1 VEARA
6 DTRRK
11 LAEVLE
17 HDCRDPAAGLRVLTE
32 GIAEAPG
39 DAALLEEI
47 ERLSGITGA
56 WSTSAAALREAIE
69 RHKDG
74 IPPDLAC
81 VLSLRLARWL
91 KDNANDPTG
100 AESALL
106 RGLEFDP
113 ENDEVLL
120 GLEELQ
126 RGSGRARD
134 LVGTLRRRAK
144 LQIDEHRR
152 AELYQQAKTLA
163 DGLGDAELAES
174 LLRELIAEDDTNRWA
189 LAELTTLREAAGDY
203 KQAFDLIVRR
213 SEVESDG
220 ATVKSLRQRAAEI
233 ARDKLDDT
241 DRAIELYDELFE
253 DDPTNVQVASSL
265 RGLYGKTGRH
275 RELGRL
281 LERLIDVAETP
292 EKRSDLRLELARLSS
307 ERFSSPDAAIDLAR
321 AVLDEEPARAEAV
334 VLLSELYEKTQ
345 RDEELAE
352 LLSSQIDA
360 ASARG
365 DATSELT
372 FQVRLGEVY
381 ESRLK
386 DRTRAIETY
395 QSVLARD
402 PGHRGALECVARL
415 ARSDGR
421 LDEAADALDRL
432 LGMSSGEEGVRLSLA
447 LADVREELGSTEQ
460 AAAALERGLAVDE
473 RHPGL
478 RERVRKLYEST
489 AAWEK
494 LAAVVARDAELAEA
508 VEAKVKLWRQAARI
522 HAEKR
527 GDHAAA
533 AELLDRAAQVK
544 SDDRELLLEL
554 CDEYNASGRGKA
566 AAQVL
571 EKIVLSFGN
580 KRTKEL
586 AEIHRRLAGSYLAD
600 GDGQRALEELDKAFR
615 IEPGNIGVLS
625 ALGEVA
631 IQVGDFKKA
640 QQMYRALLL
649 QKLDDKGPIKKSVV
663 FVRLG
668 DIHDKLGEKPK
679 AIQMYERALQS
690 EAGLEEAKTKLA
702 ALKSQ

>member
-1 VEARA
+1 
-6 DTRRK
+6 
-11 LAEVLE
+11 
-17 HDCRDPAAGLRVLTE
+17 
-32 GIAEAPG
+32 
-39 DAALLEEI
+39 
-47 ERLSGITGA
+47 
-56 WSTSAAALREAIE
+56 
-69 RHKDG
+69 
-74 IPPDLAC
+74 
-81 VLSLRLARWL
+81 
-91 KDNANDPTG
+91 
-100 AESALL
+100 
-106 RGLEFDP
+106 
-113 ENDEVLL
+113 
-120 GLEELQ
+120 
-126 RGSGRARD
+126 
-134 LVGTLRRRAK
+134 
-144 LQIDEHRR
+144 
-152 AELYQQAKTLA
+152 
-163 DGLGDAELAES
+163 
-174 LLRELIAEDDTNRWA
+174 
-189 LAELTTLREAAGDY
+189 LREAAGDY

-241 DRAIELYDELFE
+241 ERAIELYDELFE
-253 DDPTNVQVASSL
+253 DDPTNVTAAAAL
-265 RGLYGKTGRH
+265 RGLYAKTGSH

-292 EKRSDLRLELARLSS
+292 DKRSELRLELARLSS
-307 ERFSSPDAAIDLAR
+307 ERFSAPDAAIDLAR
-321 AVLDEEPARAEAV
+321 AVLEEEPARAEAV

-365 DATSELT
+365 DAKAELA

-395 QSVLARD
+395 QSVLLRD

-415 ARSDGR
+415 ARSEGR

-432 LGMSSGEEGVRLSLA
+432 LAASSGDEGVRLALA
-447 LADVREELGSTEQ
+447 LADVREELGSTDA
-460 AAAALERGLAVDE
+460 AAAALERGLGVDE
-473 RHPGL
+473 RNTGL
-478 RERVRKLYEST
+478 RERLRKLYETT
-489 AAWEK
+489 AAWDK
-494 LAAVVARDAELAEA
+494 LAALVSRDAELADA

-522 HAEKR
+522 QAEKR
-527 GDHAAA
+527 LDHGAA

-544 SDDRELLLEL
+544 PDDRELLLEL

-566 AAQVL
+566 AAEVL
-571 EKIVLSFGN
+571 EKIVQSFGN

-600 GDGQRALEELDKAFR
+600 GNGQRALEELDKAFR

-625 ALGEVA
+625 ALGDVA

-649 QKLDDKGPIKKSVV
+649 QKLDDNGPIKKALV

-679 AIQMYERALQS
+679 AIQMYERALQTD
-690 EAGLEEAKTKLA
+690 AKLDEAKSKLA
-702 ALKSQ
+702 ALKG